1 MKSILIVE
9 DNEAI
14 IKGLKYLLEQ
24 EQFHVIACKNI
35 EERMNVIICN
45 LITFCIKSSKH
56 IVYSG

>member
-24 EQFHVIACKNI
+24 DMQNCWRYYECC
-35 EERMNVIICN
+35 RD
-45 LITFCIKSSKH
+45 
-56 IVYSG
+56 

>member
-24 EQFHVIACKNI
+24 EIF
-35 EERMNVIICN
+35 E
-45 LITFCIKSSKH
+45 
-56 IVYSG
+56 VYTVAYW

>member
-24 EQFHVIACKNI
+24 EVQPKLVIMKTGQ
-35 EERMNVIICN
+35 V
-45 LITFCIKSSKH
+45 
-56 IVYSG
+56 

>member
-24 EQFHVIACKNI
+24 EVQLKLVIMKTGQ
-35 EERMNVIICN
+35 V
-45 LITFCIKSSKH
+45 
-56 IVYSG
+56 